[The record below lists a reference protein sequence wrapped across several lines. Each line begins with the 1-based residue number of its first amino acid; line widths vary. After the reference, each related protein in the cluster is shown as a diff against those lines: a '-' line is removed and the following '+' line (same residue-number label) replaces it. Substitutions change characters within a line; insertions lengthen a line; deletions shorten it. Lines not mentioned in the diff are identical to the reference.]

1 MDTRSSGPAGG
12 AAPTTPWWHAAALVL
27 AIFTGL
33 GLLFSTQTYL
43 DSFYTR
49 GAVSLR
55 QAIVLALAGW
65 YGWAVLSPVLVWL
78 ARRFPL
84 ARPHRTRDAAVHL
97 VASLVLTFG
106 KLGATGMLLGAAGFG
121 PRHVTSTIHIP
132 LNYVTYWA
140 IVGVVW
146 SVDLMRQQ
154 RAARLRAAELEAS
167 LATARLDALTLQLQ
181 PHFLFNTLNSVAEL
195 MHENV
200 DAAERMVGRLSRLLR
215 ASLDG
220 PAGHEVALDQ
230 ELAFLEEYLG
240 IERIRFE
247 DRLRVDMRIDPAAR
261 QGLVPRLLLQPLV
274 ENAVRHAVAPR
285 AAGGTIAIDAARR
298 GDRLAL
304 RIADDGPPR
313 TGAATALTAATG
325 VGLGNTK
332 ARLSTLYDGDHTFEI
347 RERPA
352 GGVEVRIELPF
363 RGAAPDSPA

>member
-1 MDTRSSGPAGG
+1 MRSSDRDGG
-12 AAPTTPWWHAAALVL
+12 ASAARHASRAAALVL

-33 GLLFSTQTYL
+33 GLLFSTQIYL

-49 GAVSLR
+49 GAVSLG

-65 YGWAVLSPVLVWL
+65 YGWAVLSPVIVWL

-84 ARPHRTRDAAVHL
+84 VRPHRMRDAAVH
-97 VASLVLTFG
+97 VAASLVLTFG
-106 KLGATGMLLGAAGFG
+106 KLAATGALLGAAGFG

-132 LNYVTYWA
+132 LNYVTYWV

-146 SVDLMRQQ
+146 TVDLMRQQ
-154 RAARLRAAELEAS
+154 RAERLRASELEAS
-167 LATARLDALTLQLQ
+167 LATSRLDVLTLQLQ

-200 DAAERMVGRLSRLLR
+200 DAAERMVGRPSRLLR

-220 PAGHEVALDQ
+220 PAVHEIALDQ
-230 ELAFLEEYLG
+230 ELAFLDEYLN

-247 DRLRVDMRIDPAAR
+247 ERLRVDMRVDPAAR
-261 QGLVPRLLLQPLV
+261 SGLVPRWLLQPLV

-304 RIADDGPPR
+304 RIADDGPAR
-313 TGAATALTAATG
+313 TGASTSLDTATG
-325 VGLGNTK
+325 IGLGNTR
-332 ARLSTLYDGDHTFEI
+332 ARLTALYDGDHTFEI
-347 RERPA
+347 REQPE

-363 RGAAPDSPA
+363 RAAVAGSRA